1 MKAQR
6 NKKTGKL
13 HLKLKKGA
21 LHKDL
26 GIAEDK
32 NIPAEK
38 LEIKKGDSPLEV
50 KRKTFAKN
58 AKTWNH

>member
-1 MKAQR
+1 MAR
-6 NKKTGKL
+6 KKIGPV
-13 HLKLKKGA
+13 KKGA

-32 NIPAEK
+32 KIPAKDLAVKE
-38 LEIKKGDSPLEV
+38 GDSPLLV

-58 AKTWNH
+58 AKKWKK